1 MIAQL
6 TSARLSA
13 ITLYQDNSLASPV
26 HFCLD
31 GQGNQPE
38 LMSSVLVLVF
48 PPPKKGLNLKQRAFT
63 FPEFSRVVFYPA
75 QVCLVRHLSTER
87 PAHRE
92 QSGWKIEKRE
102 KKKEKLLPDHSASVW
117 YFAVSS
123 SRLQLTVCFCQWNSK
138 KNQPKNSRCT
148 SALIQMSHISIPCP
162 TCCLNNTACSGN
174 FLPLNYWF
182 LPVGMGNGLFYF
194 SCSPVERTQK
204 KEIVCPRGSQLHNFP
219 LINEE
224 DYTKL
229 IVSSLLEWLH
239 RQVSV

>member
-1 MIAQL
+1 M
-6 TSARLSA
+6 
-13 ITLYQDNSLASPV
+13 
-26 HFCLD
+26 
-31 GQGNQPE
+31 
-38 LMSSVLVLVF
+38 
-48 PPPKKGLNLKQRAFT
+48 
-63 FPEFSRVVFYPA
+63 
-75 QVCLVRHLSTER
+75 RHLSIER

-92 QSGWKIEKRE
+92 QSKIEKRK
-102 KKKEKLLPDHSASVW
+102 KKKEKSLPDHSASVW

-123 SRLQLTVCFCQWNSK
+123 QIAAHGLFLSMKQTKK
-138 KNQPKNSRCT
+138 KNTSRYT
-148 SALIQMSHISIPCP
+148 SALIQMSHVSIPCP

-194 SCSPVERTQK
+194 SCSPVEHTQK
-204 KEIVCPRGSQLHNFP
+204 KEIVCPQGSQLHNFP

-239 RQVSV
+239 RQVSVWFIRWMEWRYLLRW